1 MGFKRYHCSPEHPAC
16 ASPRLGTR
24 ITCFGGYTTLLASKS
39 VRSSSGLTARCGV
52 FTVKGMIGLGGLAL
66 TATSE
71 LYLTMGAL
79 LALCFFVGMAAV
91 VAGVGGGVMFVPLA
105 TALFAIHVDFIRGA
119 GLMVALVGAISS
131 APALLSKRL
140 GRPSVSIPLA
150 LSGSLG
156 SIAGARIGLVVPER
170 GILIALGVLMLSV
183 AIQTV
188 LQARSERSR
197 SRPDA
202 CASSSQRLRPAPDA
216 CASSS
221 QRLRP
226 APLIAHQASHGLSA
240 RLARGWGLYG
250 VFEDPADGSQV
261 RWEARRLVPALLLF
275 VGVGAIG
282 GMLGVGAGWA
292 NVPVLVTV
300 MGLPVKM
307 AAATSGLIIL
317 ANSSAAAWIYLQR
330 GAIDPLIVVPAVSGM
345 IVGTKIGARL
355 LGRASPDAVRALIV
369 ALLSLAGVRTL
380 WGAIL

>member
-1 MGFKRYHCSPEHPAC
+1 M
-16 ASPRLGTR
+16 
-24 ITCFGGYTTLLASKS
+24 
-39 VRSSSGLTARCGV
+39 VGLDQ
-52 FTVKGMIGLGGLAL
+52 FAL

-79 LALCFFVGMAAV
+79 LVLCCFVGVAAV
-91 VAGVGGGVMFVPLA
+91 VAGVGGGVMFVPLV
-105 TALFAIHVDFIRGA
+105 TALFAIHIDFIRGA

-131 APALLSKRL
+131 APALLAKRL
-140 GRPSVSIPLA
+140 GYPRVSVPLA

-170 GILIALGVLMLSV
+170 GILIALGVLMLGL
-183 AIQTV
+183 ALQTV
-188 LQARSERSR
+188 VQARSERSR
-197 SRPDA
+197 SRP
-202 CASSSQRLRPAPDA
+202 AP
-216 CASSS
+216 
-221 QRLRP
+221 P
-226 APLIAHQASHGLSA
+226 GSHRALHRLSA

-250 VFEDPADGSQV
+250 VFEDPADGSRV
-261 RWEARRLVPALLLF
+261 RWEVHRLVPALFLF

-292 NVPVLVTV
+292 NVPVLVSV

-317 ANSSAAAWIYLQR
+317 ANSSAAAWVYLQR

-355 LGRASPDAVRALIV
+355 LGRAGPGAVRALIV

-380 WGAIL
+380 WGALQ